1 MPQKHFFFVFMP
13 TRTSR
18 KLLKPQVTIFEME
31 SLVIFL
37 TAPNK
42 KNGLR
47 PDFSYTIL
55 LKISNKIIQEQRGE
69 KVNTEANTPYLEVS
83 VRKDGFRVQTVDL
96 EKMANHG
103 FFTVFTNFGREN
115 QFFHLSRPLQIITGS
130 SFSQSAFLADRERG
144 PADGSTTFSFSFY
157 LQLYKCC
164 VSKTLI
170 TGIFVP
176 NQDFMAFL
184 RNIVKFVAIK
194 LHSIRE
200 MGHPSFSVFLF
211 DSLQFSY

>member
-1 MPQKHFFFVFMP
+1 MK
-13 TRTSR
+13 
-18 KLLKPQVTIFEME
+18 

-130 SFSQSAFLADRERG
+130 SFSRERG